1 MAKFYNNMELLT
13 KVSRDNKSHVVNVEY
28 VDSLLFEEKSREVVD
43 SEAYYSLE
51 TDSTLSGVK
60 QVVTTIT
67 DADTQI
73 LLTDVNTQA
82 TPVDLTGLTGD
93 GTEYLLYHDKVVHEE
108 KYEESI
114 YLPRSEAPEGS
125 TLLTL
130 PDWQTYSDNLVI
142 TASGY
147 VEDTTTP

>member
-1 MAKFYNNMELLT
+1 MKINNNVTLEATVDESNPKHLT
-13 KVSRDNKSHVVNVEY
+13 TVGAVHDKLWEK
-28 VDSLLFEEKSREVVD
+28 KSREVVD

-51 TDSTLSGVK
+51 TDSTLAGVK

-93 GTEYLLYHDKVVHEE
+93 GTEYVLYHDRVTHTEE
-108 KYEESI
+108 YEEEIYARKDSI
-114 YLPRSEAPEGS
+114 PEGVTTMS
-125 TLLTL
+125 IG
-130 PDWQTYSDNLVI
+130 DWNTYSDSLEI
-142 TASGY
+142 TASAY
-147 VEDTTTP
+147 VQP

>member
-93 GTEYLLYHDKVVHEE
+93 GTEYLLYHDRVTHTET
-108 KYEESI
+108 YEETI
-114 YLPRSEAPEGS
+114 YLPRSEAAEGS
-125 TLLTL
+125 TTMSI
-130 PDWQTYSDNLVI
+130 QTFNNMWG
-142 TASGY
+142 T
-147 VEDTTTP
+147 VEVLDYQES

>member
-51 TDSTLSGVK
+51 TDSTLAGVK

-67 DADTQI
+67 DADKQI
-73 LLTDVNTQA
+73 LLTDVNTQN
-82 TPVDLTGLTGD
+82 TPVDLTSLVGD
-93 GTEYLLYHDKVVHEE
+93 GTEYVLYHDKVVHEE

-114 YLPRSEAPEGS
+114 YLPRSEVPEGS
-125 TLLTL
+125 TTMSVQRLNDLWGNVVVN
-130 PDWQTYSDNLVI
+130 PYIPS
-142 TASGY
+142 
-147 VEDTTTP
+147 

>member
-1 MAKFYNNMELLT
+1 MKFYNNMPLEATVDESNPKHLT
-13 KVSRDNKSHVVNVEY
+13 TVGAVHDKLWEN
-28 VDSLLFEEKSREVVD
+28 KSREVVD

-51 TDSTLSGVK
+51 TDSTLPGVK

-93 GTEYLLYHDKVVHEE
+93 GTEYLLYHDRVTHTEE
-108 KYEESI
+108 YEESI
-114 YLPRSEAPEGS
+114 YLPRSEVPEGS
-125 TLLTL
+125 TTMSVQRLNELWGTVVVN
-130 PDWQTYSDNLVI
+130 PYTES
-142 TASGY
+142 
-147 VEDTTTP
+147 

>member
-1 MAKFYNNMELLT
+1 MAKFYNNIKILSEPSSDDDAIKKKNLT
-13 KVSRDNKSHVVNVEY
+13 DA
-28 VDSLLFEEKSREVVD
+28 LFEEKTREIVD

-51 TDSTLSGVK
+51 TDSTLPGVK

-73 LLTDVNTQA
+73 LLTDVNTQN

-114 YLPRSEAPEGS
+114 YLPRSETPESATFMTIKEFDDMWG
-125 TLLTL
+125 TTEIL
-130 PDWQTYSDNLVI
+130 PYTEV
-142 TASGY
+142 
-147 VEDTTTP
+147 

>member
-1 MAKFYNNMELLT
+1 MAKIYSNIQLISEPNDENDIIKKKNLT
-13 KVSRDNKSHVVNVEY
+13 DA
-28 VDSLLFEEKSREVVD
+28 LFEKKSREVVD

-51 TDSTLSGVK
+51 TDSTLAGVK

-67 DADTQI
+67 DANTQI
-73 LLTDVNTQA
+73 LLTDVNTQT

-114 YLPRSEAPEGS
+114 YLPRSEAPEGA
-125 TLLTL
+125 TFMTIKEFDDMWGTTEIL
-130 PDWQTYSDNLVI
+130 PYTEV
-142 TASGY
+142 
-147 VEDTTTP
+147 